1 VEDVVIVT
9 FKRPDGGVHA
19 AKIERGVAF

>member
-9 FKRPDGGVHA
+9 FKRPDGGVHE
-19 AKIERGVAF
+19 AKTERGVAF